1 MPFLGICR
9 GMQILNVTFGGDLLQ
24 SIDTDPLHAKFEQM
38 EELAHPVRI
47 VPGSKL
53 SQMGVPDEFMVNS
66 AHHQAVGTLGQ
77 GLTVEATAEDGGEA
91 KVPVGSFIQPHN
103 FNRWF
108 KDFCADNGFGRYTKN
123 ARTITRAGRTLVR
136 GNGYEGIKPHSLRH
150 TQGTLL
156 IGNGVDVKTVQARPG
171 HSDPGLTLRQY
182 TRALSENDAA
192 ATELFD
198 ELLEASAAP
207 GRDVSR

>member
-136 GNGYEGIKPHSLRH
+136 GNGYEGIKRPQRPEPDAQAVHEGPVGERRGSDRAVRRAAR
-150 TQGTLL
+150 G
-156 IGNGVDVKTVQARPG
+156 IGGAGAGRVAMTRRPSSSAVDQSTVKIMNM
-171 HSDPGLTLRQY
+171 L
-182 TRALSENDAA
+182 
-192 ATELFD
+192 
-198 ELLEASAAP
+198 
-207 GRDVSR
+207 